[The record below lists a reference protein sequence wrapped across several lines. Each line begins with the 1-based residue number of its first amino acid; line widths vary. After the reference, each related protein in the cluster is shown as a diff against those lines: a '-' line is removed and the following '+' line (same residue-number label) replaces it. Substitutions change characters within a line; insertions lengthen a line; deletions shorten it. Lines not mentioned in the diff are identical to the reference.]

1 MYSLLIIKGDVSKE
15 LPALPIDLVS
25 KSLEGLHHTVLH
37 HVTLCYTMLHI
48 VTYGYPPL
56 TLAQSYT

>member
-25 KSLEGLHHTVLH
+25 KSLEGLHHTVLY
-37 HVTLCYTMLHI
+37 HVTYCNIWLPTLDFGTELH
-48 VTYGYPPL
+48 VEHT
-56 TLAQSYT
+56 